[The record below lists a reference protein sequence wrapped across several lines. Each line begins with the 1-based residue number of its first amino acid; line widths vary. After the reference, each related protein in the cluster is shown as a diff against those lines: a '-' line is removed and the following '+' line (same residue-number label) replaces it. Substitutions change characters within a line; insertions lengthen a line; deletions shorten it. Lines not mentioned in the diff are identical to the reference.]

1 LHFELEAPANRGR
14 ELLQAASRRAI
25 QRSPGRVDGAFEGRG
40 ARDPRSSVGPD
51 SRTSRVQNSAHSPNM
66 KRLLN
71 TLFVTT
77 EHAYLSKDGESVLVR
92 AD

>member
-1 LHFELEAPANRGR
+1 
-14 ELLQAASRRAI
+14 
-25 QRSPGRVDGAFEGRG
+25 
-40 ARDPRSSVGPD
+40 
-51 SRTSRVQNSAHSPNM
+51 M